1 MLFWVYFTTNL
12 NTLIY
17 IDCTK
22 CSPASWLSQYHPPVE
37 DITSF
42 LLFIGARRKCS
53 LCVVISLCFKS
64 FRRIM
69 AIPRRRPFTNLWY
82 KVYREIVR
90 KGHYLSGLP
99 FSITNDTCLLSIPPG
114 SDRRFKLYMAWF
126 TLYNLINVLN
136 YIYIL
141 LWGSEDDFK
150 NQAIHVCYTFVC
162 LCIWGLTLLICVKS
176 HQMSSTINSIIEY
189 VGIFNGMS

>member
-1 MLFWVYFTTNL
+1 V
-12 NTLIY
+12 
-17 IDCTK
+17 
-22 CSPASWLSQYHPPVE
+22 S
-37 DITSF
+37 DIS
-42 LLFIGARRKCS
+42 S
-53 LCVVISLCFKS
+53 LKS

-90 KGHYLSGLP
+90 QGHYLSGLP

-114 SDRRFKLYMAWF
+114 SDRHFKLYMAWF

-141 LWGSEDDFK
+141 LWGSEVDFK
-150 NQAIHVCYTFVC
+150 NQAMSVCYTFVF
-162 LCIWGLTLLICVKS
+162 LCIWCVTLLTCVKS
-176 HQMSSTINSIIEY
+176 HQMVSLINSVIEFA
-189 VGIFNGMS
+189 GTFNGMSYFLLHIFYSICLINLISTFSPMETQIQP